1 MFSWLRA
8 LRDSL
13 SVRFCYRTAA
23 LGRSAELKTNTAPL
37 DIKNSLA
44 EGEQILSTLSAVR
57 SVKKEK
63 NEWMH
68 SLTDASGLNWLF
80 SSLFFFTPLWISN
93 VSYSW
98 CTFVAQGSEDTRG
111 VSEFR
116 RDRDRRGKKNCN
128 AAKQRLGPSC
138 RK

>member
-80 SSLFFFTPLWISN
+80 SSLFFFHS
-93 VSYSW
+93 
-98 CTFVAQGSEDTRG
+98 FVDLECQLLLVYFRSSGQRGHTRG
-111 VSEFR
+111 FGVQERSGSP
-116 RDRDRRGKKNCN
+116 GKKNCN